1 MLSPESIRLDEKFDS
16 SLVRISI
23 ISMKND
29 VGQAFR
35 RKPRTCRGPIFH
47 AHEVTDKPQ
56 VEAHLYAGAGILSK
70 PFLSFF
76 LKKIYC
82 KYPQHIEVFLLFAH
96 YIQKLCKISS
106 LFASLKGF

>member
-1 MLSPESIRLDEKFDS
+1 MFSPESIRLDEKFDS

-56 VEAHLYAGAGILSK
+56 VEAHFICGCWDTVKAFFKFFSK
-70 PFLSFF
+70 KNLLKIPPTYRVLSFICT
-76 LKKIYC
+76 LHTEIM
-82 KYPQHIEVFLLFAH
+82 QN
-96 YIQKLCKISS
+96 Q
-106 LFASLKGF
+106 

>member
-1 MLSPESIRLDEKFDS
+1 MLSPESIGLHEKFDS

-23 ISMKND
+23 VSMKND
-29 VGQAFR
+29 AGQAFR
-35 RKPRTCRGPIFH
+35 RKPRTCRGPRFH

-82 KYPQHIEVFLLFAH
+82 KYPQHIEVFLLFAY